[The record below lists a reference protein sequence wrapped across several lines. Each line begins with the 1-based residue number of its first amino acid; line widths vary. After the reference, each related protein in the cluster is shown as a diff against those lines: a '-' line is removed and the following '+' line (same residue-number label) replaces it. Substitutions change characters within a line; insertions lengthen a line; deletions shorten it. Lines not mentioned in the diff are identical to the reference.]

1 MSLDL
6 PVDIYHRAIGA
17 VVRNQ
22 NIDLRRPI
30 LLFVSARNAA
40 PDTVSTISQ
49 DGIIGEYAHAQAGP
63 FGSQY
68 GVPD

>member
-6 PVDIYHRAIGA
+6 PVNVDHRTVRA

-22 NIDLRRPI
+22 NINLRHPI
-30 LLFVSARNAA
+30 LLFVSASNAA
-40 PDTVSTISQ
+40 QDNVSIVLKN
-49 DGIIGEYAHAQAGP
+49 GVIGEFAHAQAGP